1 MIIFETRI
9 ILEHLG
15 NAIISRYCSG
25 SPFSLLSKANAPR
38 KIFKISINAFIFIR
52 LLHQPFY
59 ITAIGYTVLLRLNR
73 VIWKYRGE
81 KKWDWK
87 NGWKETEVQG
97 ERRDVAERIG
107 CATSCARGAL
117 QWFIIVTRNIG
128 IYIGEVPRAGSKWS
142 RQGSIPS
149 IYLNAPTFHRWRVLT
164 ATRGPAP
171 RSFLIKLPRFPW
183 TKRTLRET
191 SHDWLY
197 ALHRLY

>member
-1 MIIFETRI
+1 MIVFETRI

-25 SPFSLLSKANAPR
+25 SPFSLLSKANASR